1 MAADIIRHIFGV
13 NQRPKLGQVPLSAP
27 NRVRIVE
34 IILGFSVLHRQL
46 TDAPVVLRVI
56 PVHIAGQT
64 ASQEGMVKSGIE
76 FYLIILIVRFH
87 ANTSQVVF
95 PRILR
100 LHFSL
105 VERQILR
112 LGLQIEACVFNRGI
126 RKADFSRNRFR
137 FVHLERKIHP

>member
-1 MAADIIRHIFGV
+1 
-13 NQRPKLGQVPLSAP
+13 
-27 NRVRIVE
+27 
-34 IILGFSVLHRQL
+34 
-46 TDAPVVLRVI
+46 
-56 PVHIAGQT
+56 
-64 ASQEGMVKSGIE
+64 MVKSGIE
-76 FYLIILIVRFH
+76 FHLVVLIVRFH